1 MIYVN
6 RVFCDHDPMLLDQ
19 TGVCLCCG
27 AVMEGFEMIDR
38 DPAVEEDD
46 DDDEDQIDWL
56 PDEEDDDDSLPD
68 FSENV
73 AGSRIGLGPTTLW
86 FGYAAVLCNETGF
99 HLRM

>member
-6 RVFCDHDPMLLDQ
+6 RVFCDHDPMLLDR

-27 AVMEGFEMIDR
+27 AVMEGFEMIER
-38 DPAVEEDD
+38 DPPVEEDD
-46 DDDEDQIDWL
+46 EEQTDSW
-56 PDEEDDDDSLPD
+56 PEDDSD
-68 FSENV
+68 FSQNV